1 MTLVDEAVANDV
13 ASRGR
18 PAARK
23 KPWQARFREP
33 AVGLLFLLPMLVL
46 FVIFR
51 FVPTLGAGAMSFT
64 DYRLSGE
71 YSLVGIEN
79 YQRLFTDEIFL
90 SSVRTTLIYAVIYV
104 PLVFVI
110 AMGTALLLN
119 HVIWAKGFFRGALF
133 LPYVTSFVLAG
144 IIWSF
149 VYATDGLIS
158 GLLTR
163 AGGSPIPFLT
173 GDQLLILG
181 SLSVVSAWRGFGYSM
196 LILLA
201 GLKNVPEELTE
212 AATLDGAN
220 GRQRFFRITFPLL
233 RPVIFFVVVI
243 ETIAAF
249 QVFDVIYVMTGGG
262 PARASYSIIYL
273 LYEQGFK
280 FFDFGYAATIGIAIF
295 AIVLVISLIQRRFLD
310 QETS

>member
-1 MTLVDEAVANDV
+1 MTSVDERTATQV
-13 ASRGR
+13 ASRQVPPPR
-18 PAARK
+18 SKSWRARL
-23 KPWQARFREP
+23 REP
-33 AVGLLFLLPMLVL
+33 AVGLIFILPMLVL

-51 FVPTLGAGAMSFT
+51 YVPTLGAGAMSLT
-64 DYRLSGE
+64 NYRLSGE
-71 YSLVGIEN
+71 YTFVGLEN
-79 YQRLFTDEIFL
+79 FQRLLTDDIFL
-90 SSVRTTLIYAVIYV
+90 SALRTTLIYAVIYV
-104 PLVFVI
+104 PLVFFI

-144 IIWSF
+144 IIWSW
-149 VYATDGLIS
+149 VYAFDGLIN
-158 GLLTR
+158 GMLAR
-163 AGGSPIPFLT
+163 VGVDPIPFLT

-181 SLSVVSAWRGFGYSM
+181 SIGVVSAWRGFGYSM

-201 GLKNVPEELTE
+201 GLKNVPQELTE

-220 GRQRFFRITFPLL
+220 AVQRFRRITFPLL
-233 RPVIFFVVVI
+233 RPVVFFVLVI

-262 PARASYSIIYL
+262 PARASYTIIYM

-280 FFDFGYAATIGIAIF
+280 FFDFGYAATIGIALF
-295 AIVLVISLIQRRFLD
+295 VIVFVISLIQRRFLD
-310 QETS
+310 REIT

>member
-1 MTLVDEAVANDV
+1 MT
-13 ASRGR
+13 
-18 PAARK
+18 
-23 KPWQARFREP
+23 
-33 AVGLLFLLPMLVL
+33 GLLFLLPMLVL
-46 FVIFR
+46 FIIFR
-51 FVPTLGAGAMSFT
+51 YVPTLGAGAMSFT

-71 YSLVGIEN
+71 YSFVGIEN
-79 YQRLFTDEIFL
+79 YQRLLADPLFL
-90 SSVRTTLIYAVIYV
+90 SSAGTTLIYAVVYV

-110 AMGTALLLN
+110 SMVTALLLH

-144 IIWSF
+144 IIWSWF
-149 VYATDGLIS
+149 YASDGLVN
-158 GLLTR
+158 GLLSRVET
-163 AGGSPIPFLT
+163 GPIPFLT

-181 SLSVVSAWRGFGYSM
+181 SISVVSAWRGFGYSM

-212 AATLDGAN
+212 AATLDGA
-220 GRQRFFRITFPLL
+220 GARQRFFRITLPLL
-233 RPVIFFVVVI
+233 RPVIFFVAVI

-262 PARASYSIIYL
+262 PAHASYSIIYM

-280 FFDFGYAATIGIAIF
+280 FFDFGYAATIGIALF
-295 AIVLVISLIQRRFLD
+295 FIVLIISLVQRRFLD
-310 QETS
+310 QESS